1 MTNHKYVDIIIINEV
16 QQITSLKK
24 GVNILIMRES
34 KKERF
39 DRISTARKNK
49 ILDIIRLLENC
60 ANKSNY
66 EYQKDDIDE
75 IFSSIET
82 ALHAAKAKFTSDT
95 KQQRIDMFKSA
106 FESEY
111 TWLNGFMRNVERFS
125 HCEAMYYPETNTHWS
140 YDELN
145 SDANRFA
152 NAILDSGLSKGD
164 VVMFQLLNCPEFAF
178 AYIACH
184 KTGAVSCPIN
194 FRLSSGEIA
203 NTIDDSRPLVFMYE
217 PMNKEAVQQALS
229 LAKHKPPFVIMVE
242 DELNEAPL
250 PGTIKY
256 NDFVKYHS
264 SANPTLPWSL
274 SIYDETT
281 RLYTS
286 GTTGQPKGV
295 CITSINEVLSAH
307 DVMIHFPFSSD
318 DKSMNTTPWFHR
330 GGLHSG
336 GITPTFYAGGS
347 LIIMRKFDPALTLKY
362 VEDHK
367 LSFIIGVPAVLE
379 RLTEMQERDGR
390 DLSSLRGIVTMGS
403 PLERA
408 ACIKYQ
414 NTLTP
419 KIFNGY
425 GTTETFWN
433 TFLRP
438 TDLPAMAGTAG
449 SSCTDDSVRIV
460 KLYDD
465 RRAEPNDFVEKDS
478 QEVGEI
484 IIKTH
489 AKSAYFYYNN
499 ESETERKFHKGY
511 LYTND
516 LGTWDKNN
524 FVTVVGRKDD
534 MIISGGE
541 NIYPTQVEEVLNT
554 HHKVADCIVTA
565 VPDKARGEVVTAYVI
580 KADDTLTVQELEEY
594 CKENPMISNYKRPR
608 YYRFISTIPTNATG
622 KKLHYKMK
630 ELAKNDLINGLLIHA

>member
-1 MTNHKYVDIIIINEV
+1 MQK
-16 QQITSLKK
+16 
-24 GVNILIMRES
+24 ES
-34 KKERF
+34 KKQRF
-39 DRISTARKNK
+39 DRISAARKTK
-49 ILDIIRLLENC
+49 ILDVIRLLENC

-66 EYQKDDIDE
+66 EYTRDE
-75 IFSSIET
+75 IENLFSSLET
-82 ALHAAKAKFTSDT
+82 ALHSAKAKFTSDT
-95 KQQRIDMFKSA
+95 KQQRIDMFRNE

-111 TWLNGFMRNVERFS
+111 TWLNGFMRNVERFGNR
-125 HCEAMYYPETNTHWS
+125 EAMYCPETNTHWS
-140 YDELN
+140 YNELN
-145 SDANRFA
+145 ADANRFS
-152 NAILDSGLSKGD
+152 NAILESSIKKGD

-184 KTGAVSCPIN
+184 KTGAISCPIN
-194 FRLSSGEIA
+194 FRLSAGEIA
-203 NTIDDSRPLVFMYE
+203 ATIDDSRPAVFIYE
-217 PMNKEAVQQALS
+217 AINRDAVEQALE
-229 LAKHKPPFVIMVE
+229 LAKHKPKVIIMADDGTNVT
-242 DELNEAPL
+242 PI
-250 PGTIKY
+250 PGSVRY
-256 NDFVKYHS
+256 DDYVKYQ
-264 SANPTLPWSL
+264 SAENPSLTWPL
-274 SIYDETT
+274 SIYDETS

-286 GTTGQPKGV
+286 GTTGMPKGV
-295 CITSINEVLSAH
+295 CLASINEVLSAH

-347 LIIMRKFDPALTLKY
+347 LVIMRKFDAALTLKY
-362 VEDHK
+362 VEDYK

-379 RLTEMQERDGR
+379 RLTEAQERDGR

-408 ACIKYQ
+408 ACIRYQ
-414 NTLTP
+414 KVLTP

-449 SSCTDDSVRIV
+449 NSCTDDNVRIV
-460 KLYDD
+460 KIYDD
-465 RRAEPNDFVEKDS
+465 RRAEPDDLAAKDS
-478 QEVGEI
+478 QEVGEV
-484 IIKTH
+484 IIKSH

-516 LGTWDKNN
+516 LGTWDKNH
-524 FVTVVGRKDD
+524 FVTIVGRKDD

-541 NIYPTQVEEVLNT
+541 NIYPTQVEEVLNM
-554 HHKVADCIVTA
+554 HPKVADSIVTSAPDKSRGEIVTA
-565 VPDKARGEVVTAYVI
+565 YIV
-580 KADDTLTVQELEEY
+580 KADDSLTVQELEEY
-594 CKENPMISNYKRPR
+594 CKASPMISNYKRPR
-608 YYRFISTIPTNATG
+608 YYRFISSIPTNATG

-630 ELAKNDLINGLLIHA
+630 ELAKDDLLNGLLIHA